1 MVTTIFIIIEVL
13 FSAALFI
20 GTHLV
25 EKLSND
31 DTKPVTHRYT
41 CHPVQKHSISK
52 A

>member
-31 DTKPVTHRYT
+31 DDNPVTHRYT
-41 CHPVQKHSISK
+41 CRPVQKHSTSK

>member
-20 GTHLV
+20 GTHIV

-31 DTKPVTHRYT
+31 DDKPTKHRYT
-41 CHPVQKHSISK
+41 TKL
-52 A
+52 

>member
-1 MVTTIFIIIEVL
+1 MIITIFIIIEIL

-31 DTKPVTHRYT
+31 DEKPTRPAKLRGT
-41 CHPVQKHSISK
+41 SGIRGGI
-52 A
+52 

>member
-25 EKLSND
+25 EKLSD
-31 DTKPVTHRYT
+31 DDVKPTQHRYT
-41 CHPVQKHSISK
+41 TRL
-52 A
+52 